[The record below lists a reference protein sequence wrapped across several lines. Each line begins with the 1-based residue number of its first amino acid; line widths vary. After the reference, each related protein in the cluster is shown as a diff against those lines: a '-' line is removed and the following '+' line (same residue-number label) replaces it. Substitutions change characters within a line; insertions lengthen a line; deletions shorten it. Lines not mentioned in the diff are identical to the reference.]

1 MPMALTYRF
10 RVQAPARQ
18 CAIGITAA
26 DDAGVL
32 IATAFS
38 GARQALSDAALLGR
52 FLRMPLLGMKVVAA
66 IHWEA
71 LKIWCKGVRLRPR
84 PLAPALPVSILS

>member
-1 MPMALTYRF
+1 
-10 RVQAPARQ
+10 
-18 CAIGITAA
+18 
-26 DDAGVL
+26 VL